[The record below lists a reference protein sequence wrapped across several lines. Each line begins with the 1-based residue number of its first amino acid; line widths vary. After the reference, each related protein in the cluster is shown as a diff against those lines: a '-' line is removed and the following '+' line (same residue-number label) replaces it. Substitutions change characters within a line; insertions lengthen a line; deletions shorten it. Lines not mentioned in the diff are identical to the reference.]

1 LPGNL
6 HKPWRS
12 FFRRWMSISGLIMI
26 SAKEGKKHT
35 CFLRGPRALE
45 EEFTPGTSDR
55 SIIPTQV
62 MTEKVNLKG
71 SNTAP
76 SLQGHNKASS
86 GHQPQEADAA
96 EASEEDTEISPEDYI
111 AYSAV
116 KTRATPQ
123 EHAKSQF
130 ISKRR
135 LLKLR
140 HDRISRSRSYI
151 LPHATLP
158 MS

>member
-1 LPGNL
+1 MTRGFGGRIHPD
-6 HKPWRS
+6 
-12 FFRRWMSISGLIMI
+12 MS
-26 SAKEGKKHT
+26 
-35 CFLRGPRALE
+35 
-45 EEFTPGTSDR
+45 DQ

-62 MTEKVNLKG
+62 MTKEVNLKG

-76 SLQGHNKASS
+76 SLRGHNKAPS
-86 GHQPQEADAA
+86 GHQPQGAKATG
-96 EASEEDTEISPEDYI
+96 ASEEGTEISPEDCI
-111 AYSAV
+111 AYSTV

-130 ISKRR
+130 RSKKR
-135 LLKLR
+135 LSKLR

-151 LPHATLP
+151 LLHAILL